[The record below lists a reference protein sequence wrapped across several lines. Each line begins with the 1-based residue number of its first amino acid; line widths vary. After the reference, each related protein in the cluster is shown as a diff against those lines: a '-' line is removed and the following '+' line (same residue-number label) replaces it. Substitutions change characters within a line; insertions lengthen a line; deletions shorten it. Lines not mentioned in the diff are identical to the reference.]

1 VRFSCVSYIIML
13 CVAVAMRTVR
23 PGLKRTRRGVHY
35 VFNPGCY
42 FRMIN
47 AKYNIHIIINT
58 KCSLCIATDILY
70 NNHKYN
76 TECFMHLLNDTVFLH
91 IYRNNKRTL
100 SLWLQQVMVLL
111 GSANKY
117 FKLWWLYYIVMWLH
131 CMIWITSLDLLCT
144 TSGPPGTQL
153 CNIE

>member
-1 VRFSCVSYIIML
+1 MCQLYNNVVRSSCYANSAARVEENE
-13 CVAVAMRTVR
+13 
-23 PGLKRTRRGVHY
+23 RGVHY

-58 KCSLCIATDILY
+58 ECSLCIATDILY
-70 NNHKYN
+70 NNYKYN

-100 SLWLQQVMVLL
+100 SL
-111 GSANKY
+111 
-117 FKLWWLYYIVMWLH
+117 
-131 CMIWITSLDLLCT
+131 
-144 TSGPPGTQL
+144 
-153 CNIE
+153 